1 LAWGPRLANMPTA
14 CPQCGEPAPPDA
26 RFCAVCGAA
35 LAGCPTCGSAIPAA
49 ARFCPS
55 CGRAVIQDPPAEER
69 KVVTVLFADLV
80 GSTAMAEGRDPERVG
95 RILGAYASAVREV
108 IESWGG
114 SVEKYIGDAVVGAF
128 GIPATHEDD
137 PARALHAALEIH
149 ARLEALNAELEPAHG
164 VRLTVRIGLNTGD
177 VLAATAAGLD
187 QRFMAGDVVNV
198 AARLEQAAE
207 PGTVLAAA
215 RTVEGAGGAFSFA
228 SAVALDLK
236 GKGHAV
242 QAQRLLGPRAVAAA
256 ATDGRLVRLL
266 QAPLTGRDREL
277 RLLEETL
284 ADIVEIGH
292 PRFTLIFGPAGI
304 GKSRLVREFLERAA
318 ARFPVLIALRGRCL
332 AAGRGITYWALGE
345 IVREACG
352 ITLDEAGDEALA
364 KLRATTEG
372 LFQDH
377 SRDSQQALDVE
388 FAMATTAG
396 IRIQDNPLDRIRP
409 IEVAA
414 ALGRAWPRFVSAQA
428 RRAPTVLLVEDLHW
442 ADEQLLEMLQN
453 IVRRSAGPVLV
464 IATARPEFAEDHPD
478 FGLAG
483 EDTNSISLPALREA
497 DAEQMAGALLG
508 SESVP
513 PGLRAALLDRAEG
526 NPFFL
531 EQLVGGLIDA
541 GALER
546 RDGAW
551 RFESSARAGSLPDTI
566 QGVLAARVDRLSGP
580 EKRALQEA
588 AVVGRTFWP
597 PALVVSMDG
606 AAVGPALN
614 GLEAKN
620 LIVVRDSSSVAD
632 ETEFAFK
639 HALVRDVAYAGIPLA
654 RRARSHARV
663 AGWLEGLTSRGDEA
677 LLELIAHHYRA
688 ALLGE
693 GSDLAW
699 ADESA
704 ARDDT
709 RVRAFPALT
718 AAGAAA
724 RSRNATERGLE
735 LHQAALALAVG
746 DQERARAFE
755 ELGDDHG
762 WSYHGDPST
771 EAWDQALELWRR
783 LGDDESCARVCLKA
797 ARHTAIYWGGFS
809 SRPPGETVDR
819 YLDEGLERARQPL
832 TRAWLLALQG
842 LARSSYTS
850 LGEQDPRPREV
861 RIKAAEEAAAI
872 ARELDNPDV
881 LVLALRSLGG
891 LYLDADRPAD
901 ALALAEQL
909 LAMVD
914 RVEALRDR
922 LINTSLALAQIM
934 DLGGDF
940 ERALELAR
948 DTRLRSVDLSAHE
961 RMHGTYFEMAALYRL
976 GRWQEILPL
985 LDLHLAAFAEE
996 TVDMNCPFTRGGPVI
1011 GALVLDQLGRS
1022 ADAATAS
1029 ESIVPNNDEPGLVEA
1044 WMAERALLA
1053 GQPGTAREI
1062 AQRTIAFGRGLTI
1075 EQPPY
1080 ELPVLVDALAS
1091 LSQWDELEATLP
1103 AFRARAA
1110 NVAWLAPAVDRA
1122 EAGRLAARGDTAGAE
1137 SELLRALDAYRRL
1150 GMSGEV
1156 ATTLERLADLDPGDE
1171 ASTARRAEAAAI
1183 RRVMTGP
1190 KEITADQHP

>member
-1 LAWGPRLANMPTA
+1 
-14 CPQCGEPAPPDA
+14 
-26 RFCAVCGAA
+26 
-35 LAGCPTCGSAIPAA
+35 LAGCPNCGSAIPAD

-55 CGRAVIQDPPAEER
+55 CGRSVVEDVPAEER

-80 GSTAMAEGRDPERVG
+80 GSTAIAEGRDPERVG
-95 RILGAYASAVREV
+95 RILGAYASAVGEV

-128 GIPATHEDD
+128 GVPATHEDD
-137 PARALHAALEIH
+137 PARALRAALEIH

-177 VLAATAAGLD
+177 VLAATAVGLD

-207 PGTVLAAA
+207 PGTVLAAV

-228 SAVALDLK
+228 PPMALDLK
-236 GKGHAV
+236 GKSHAV
-242 QAQRLLGPRAVAAA
+242 QAQRLLGSITDASA
-256 ATDGRLVRLL
+256 ATDGRLVRMIN
-266 QAPLTGRDREL
+266 APLTGRHREL

-284 ADIVEIGH
+284 VDIVETGR

-318 ARFPVLIALRGRCL
+318 ARLPVLTALRGRCL

-345 IVREACG
+345 IVRQACG
-352 ITLDEAGDEALA
+352 ISLDEPGGEALT

-372 LFQDH
+372 LFRDR
-377 SRDSQQALDVE
+377 SPDSQEVLDVA

-396 IRIQDNPLDRIRP
+396 IRAEDNPLDRIRP

-414 ALGRAWPRFVSAQA
+414 ALGRAWPRFVTAQA

-442 ADEQLLEMLQN
+442 ADEQLLGMLQN
-453 IVRRSAGPVLV
+453 IMRRSSGPVLV
-464 IATARPEFAEDHPD
+464 IATARPEFTEDHPD
-478 FGLAG
+478 FGLSG
-483 EDTNSISLPALREA
+483 EDTNSISLPALR
-497 DAEQMAGALLG
+497 DAEAERMAGALLG
-508 SESVP
+508 SETVP
-513 PGLRAALLDRAEG
+513 SSLRVALLDRAEG

-541 GALER
+541 GTLER
-546 RDGAW
+546 HDGAW
-551 RFESSARAGSLPDTI
+551 RFDQTARAGTLPDTI
-566 QGVLAARVDRLSGP
+566 QGVLAARIDRLSGP

-588 AVVGRTFWP
+588 SVVGRTFWP
-597 PALVVSMDG
+597 PALAASMDK
-606 AAVGPALN
+606 AAVGPALS

-620 LIVVRDSSSVAD
+620 LIVVRDTSSVAD

-654 RRARSHARV
+654 RQSRSHARV
-663 AGWLEGLTSRGDEA
+663 AAWLEGLTSRGDET

-699 ADESA
+699 AEDAS
-704 ARDDT
+704 ARDD
-709 RVRAFPALT
+709 VRDRGFPILI

-735 LHQAALALAVG
+735 LHQAALGLAVG
-746 DQERARAFE
+746 DEELARAFE

-771 EAWDQALELWRR
+771 EAWNQALELWRG

-797 ARHTAIYWGGFS
+797 ARHTAIYWGGFA
-809 SRPPGETVDR
+809 SRPPGTTVDR
-819 YLDEGLERARQPL
+819 YVDEGLERARQPL

-850 LGEQDPRPREV
+850 LGDQDPRPREG
-861 RIKAAEEAAAI
+861 RIAAAEEAAAI

-881 LVLALRSLGG
+881 LALAMRSLGA
-891 LYLDADRPAD
+891 LYMDADRPAD

-909 LAMVD
+909 LAIVG
-914 RVEALRDR
+914 RVESLRDR

-940 ERALELAR
+940 ERALELAH
-948 DTRLRSVDLSAHE
+948 DARLRSVDLSAHE

-985 LDLHLAAFAEE
+985 LDAHLAAFAEE
-996 TVDMNCPFTRGGPVI
+996 TVDMNCPFTRGGPAI

-1022 ADAATAS
+1022 DDAARAS
-1029 ESIVPNNDEPGLVEA
+1029 ESIVPNDAEPGLVEA

-1053 GQPGTAREI
+1053 GEPGTAREI
-1062 AQRTIAFGRGLTI
+1062 AQRTIEFGRGPSI

-1080 ELPVLVDALAS
+1080 ELPVLVDALAA
-1091 LSQWDELEATLP
+1091 LGRWDELEATLP
-1103 AFRARAA
+1103 SIRARVL

-1122 EAGRLAARGDTAGAE
+1122 EAGWLATRDDTGGAE
-1137 SELLRALDAYRRL
+1137 SGLRRALDAYRRL
-1150 GMSGEV
+1150 GMLPEV
-1156 ATTLERLADLDPGDE
+1156 AATLERLANLHPGDE
-1171 ASTARRAEAAAI
+1171 ASTAENTEAAAI
-1183 RRVMTGP
+1183 RAATTGP
-1190 KEITADQHP
+1190 PRH